1 VAGTSPCSNLELIH
15 WHSATKTALLTG
27 VSATWNRPSFCVAAK
42 HSWRMEFHSNYG
54 VRLTLQ
60 LAPEHANPFCRAMST
75 CRQLELFFLK
85 LHGLKPPNLIQ
96 VEQRIVRL
104 LFFD

>member
-1 VAGTSPCSNLELIH
+1 
-15 WHSATKTALLTG
+15 
-27 VSATWNRPSFCVAAK
+27 
-42 HSWRMEFHSNYG
+42 MEFHSNYS

-60 LAPEHANPFCRAMST
+60 LAPEHANPFFRAMSI

-85 LHGLKPPNLIQ
+85 LHGLKTPNLIQ

-104 LFFD
+104 LFLD